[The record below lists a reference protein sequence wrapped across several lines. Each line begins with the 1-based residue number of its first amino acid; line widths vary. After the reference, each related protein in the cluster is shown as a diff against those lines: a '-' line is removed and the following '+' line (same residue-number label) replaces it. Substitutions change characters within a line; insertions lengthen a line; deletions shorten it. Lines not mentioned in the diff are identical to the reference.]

1 LLHARTVT
9 GGAWVHA
16 PPLELQNNRGSVAAS
31 PLLPLTGSENH
42 CHLQKEKKTHKAVGF
57 NFFLL
62 VFGSVSL
69 FLRLG
74 RSVRFFFFPNLLCFR
89 WLPASSPFP
98 SLPVVV
104 FCGKWRRIGRRRR
117 MGGGCRLEGR
127 SADTLC
133 LWARGEQILHTPPT
147 DQTCGGSAALLLLH
161 SAPAVSSVGA
171 AGGSCGCCFSVA
183 VGSRPREKKALLT
196 WPFAVEKTEEEDA
209 AKERGL
215 RC

>member
-1 LLHARTVT
+1 V
-9 GGAWVHA
+9 GNGA
-16 PPLELQNNRGSVAAS
+16 GSA
-31 PLLPLTGSENH
+31 GD
-42 CHLQKEKKTHKAVGF
+42 AV
-57 NFFLL
+57 
-62 VFGSVSL
+62 
-69 FLRLG
+69 
-74 RSVRFFFFPNLLCFR
+74 
-89 WLPASSPFP
+89 W
-98 SLPVVV
+98 
-104 FCGKWRRIGRRRR
+104 
-117 MGGGCRLEGR
+117 GGGCRLEGR